1 MKANKIEKELRSQ
14 MKELR
19 LPAMRKIYRDVASVA
34 RRETLSYEEFLH
46 ELLRTEAY
54 EKKKRRC
61 ERLLKASKIS
71 PHKNMDNFDLKRLP
85 RQAVH
90 QVKTLLT
97 VAFIDHTENI
107 LVFGNPGSGKT
118 HLLCAVGQEMIKA
131 GRRVYFTTCSILVQQ
146 LLQAKRDLELP
157 EMLKKLSRFD
167 ALIIDELRYVQ
178 QRREEME
185 VLFTLLAD
193 RYERKSVMLSSNSP
207 FSKWEEIFKDPM
219 VTAAAIDRLVHHSVI
234 IELNIPS
241 YRMSHARDTKSLKTG
256 A

>member
-1 MKANKIEKELRSQ
+1 MKANKIEKDLRSQ
-14 MKELR
+14 MKKLR
-19 LPAMRKIYRDVASVA
+19 LPAMRRIYGSVASMA

-46 ELLRTEAY
+46 ELLRVEAR

-61 ERLLKASKIS
+61 ERLLKTSKI
-71 PHKNMDNFDLKRLP
+71 PPDKNMDNFDLKRLP
-85 RQAVH
+85 RRAVH

-97 VAFIDHTENI
+97 GAFIDHTENI
-107 LVFGNPGSGKT
+107 LLFGNPGSGKT
-118 HLLCAVGQEMIKA
+118 HLLCAIGQEMIKA

-167 ALIIDELRYVQ
+167 ALIIDELGYVQ

-185 VLFTLLAD
+185 VLFTLLAN

-241 YRMSHARDTKSLKTG
+241 YRMSHAKNSKSLKTS